1 VVNPTRSAASE
12 NTMDTSDSSP
22 EDNPANIL
30 AGLDTALEALRAEG
44 NELLADLDF
53 SLKPTAPQISSES
66 APPELPRPAEQYRH
80 YATAAAERAETS
92 GPADGVPHALPTPT
106 KALTIACRW
115 GPCVPSTFTRVFCL
129 WRRRSGEQY
138 CSPHTAS
145 Y

>member
-1 VVNPTRSAASE
+1 META
-12 NTMDTSDSSP
+12 DSSP
-22 EDNPANIL
+22 EDDPADIL

-44 NELLADLDF
+44 NELLADLDL

-66 APPELPRPAEQYRH
+66 APPPALTCADGAHQA
-80 YATAAAERAETS
+80 ATAAAERAETS

-115 GPCVPSTFTRVFCL
+115 GPHHCTFTRVL
-129 WRRRSGEQY
+129 LRRRRSGEQY

-145 Y
+145 C